1 MTKKKPYKDPHQER
15 ESRNYDRPIASRELI
30 LELLQEQE
38 SPINREQIRVL
49 LQLED
54 EEQQEA
60 LRRRLR
66 AMERDGQLVFTRAQC
81 YALPE
86 RMGVVT
92 GKVIG
97 HRDGH
102 GFVKLDEGGSDMFL
116 PPRQMLSV
124 MHGDSVLV
132 LPVREDRKGRKE
144 ARIVRVLDE
153 TPRSIVGRF
162 FVEKGNCFV
171 VPDDNRLNQDIVIPK
186 ENTMGARQ
194 GNVVVI
200 DLIQRPNARQNA
212 LGKITEILGE
222 HMAPGMEIKTAIRRH
237 EIPHKWP
244 NAVTKSVKHIPE
256 LVPEKDKEGNGRVD
270 LRHLPL
276 VTIDGEDARDFDD
289 AVYCETKPSGG
300 WRLWVAIADV
310 SYYVR
315 PGTALDDEA
324 VERATSVYFPQQV
337 IPMLPEE
344 LSNGLCSL
352 NPEVDRLCMV
362 CEMTVSA
369 KGALSGYK
377 FYPAVME
384 SKARLTYNKVAA
396 ILDGDSTL
404 IERYKPLVG
413 HLQQLHNLYDALNVA
428 RIERGALGLE
438 TLETRFIF
446 NAFRKIDNI
455 VPVTRNVAHKIIEE
469 CMILANVSAAKYVEK
484 HKAEAL
490 FRVHDT
496 PGEERLVTFRNFLSE
511 LGLHLGGAMDPSP
524 KDYSD
529 VLKRTADRP
538 DAELIQTMLLRSMRQ
553 AVYDAENIGHFGLA
567 LKSYA
572 HFTSPIRRYPDLL
585 LHRTIKYLIAKEHG
599 EVPDRWTPI
608 GGYHY
613 FAEDM
618 DYFGPH
624 CSKAERRA
632 DEATRDVDSWLKCEY
647 MQDHVGDEFEGVI
660 ASVTSFGFFVR
671 LNELHV
677 DGLVHISNLQNDY
690 YQFDGARQR
699 LVGNASGKTYRIGDP
714 VEVKVAAVNLD
725 DKMIDFMLAG
735 QMKGTGKPRRGK
747 SNSSKS
753 GKASK
758 GKKSSSANAKSGVWK
773 DTGISKPKAGSARAA
788 VSAAGAELASKKKK
802 PKFKGKKKSAA
813 GGKKKVKK

>member
-1 MTKKKPYKDPHQER
+1 MTQKKNYQDPHQER
-15 ESRNYDRPIASRELI
+15 EALKYDRPIPSREVI
-30 LELLQEQE
+30 LQLLQEQATPA
-38 SPINREQIRVL
+38 SREQIRQL
-49 LQLED
+49 LKLED

-66 AMERDGQLVFTRAQC
+66 AMERDGQLVFTRQKT

-86 RMGVVT
+86 RMGVVSGT
-92 GKVIG
+92 VIG

-102 GFVKLDEGGSDMFL
+102 GFVKLDQGGSDLFL

-124 MHGDSVLV
+124 LHGDKVLV
-132 LPVREDRKGRKE
+132 MPLNEDRKGRKE
-144 ARIVRVLDE
+144 ARVVRVVDE
-153 TPRSIVGRF
+153 STRTLVGRYF
-162 FVEKGNCFV
+162 TEKGTAFV
-171 VPDDNRLNQDIVIPK
+171 VADDNRFNQDIAIPK
-186 ENTMGARQ
+186 EFCLGARQ
-194 GNVVVI
+194 GNVVVVE
-200 DLIQRPNARQNA
+200 LIQRPNARQHA
-212 LGKITEILGE
+212 IGKIIEVLGE
-222 HMAPGMEIKTAIRRH
+222 HLAPGMEIETAIRNFD
-237 EIPHKWP
+237 IPHEWP
-244 NAVTKSVKHIPE
+244 KAVLKSVKHIPE
-256 LVPEKDKEGNGRVD
+256 EVPDKDKEGYGRID

-289 AVYCETKPSGG
+289 AVYCEPKKSGG

-324 VERATSVYFPQQV
+324 VNRGTSVYFPQQV
-337 IPMLPEE
+337 IPMLPEQ

-362 CEMTVSA
+362 CEMTVSSA
-369 KGALSGYK
+369 GKLSGYK

-384 SKARLTYNKVAA
+384 SKARLTYTKVAA
-396 ILDGDSTL
+396 ILAGDTELQARYQPL
-404 IERYKPLVG
+404 ISHLG
-413 HLQQLHNLYDALNVA
+413 HLHELYQALNTA
-428 RIERGALGLE
+428 RIQRGALGLE
-438 TLETRFIF
+438 TLETRFVF
-446 NAFRKIDNI
+446 NAQRKIDHI
-455 VPVTRNVAHKIIEE
+455 VPVERNVAHKIIEE

-496 PGEERLVTFRNFLSE
+496 PGEERLTNFRNFVGE
-511 LGLHLGGAMDPSP
+511 LGLHLGGGMEPSP
-524 KDYSD
+524 KDYAD
-529 VLKRTADRP
+529 LLERTAERP

-553 AVYDAENIGHFGLA
+553 AIYDAENIGHFGLA
-567 LKSYA
+567 LTSYA

-624 CSKAERRA
+624 CSMAERRA
-632 DEATRDVDSWLKCEY
+632 DDATRDVDSWLKCEY
-647 MQDHVGDEFEGVI
+647 MQDHVGDEFTGVI

-671 LNELHV
+671 LTDLHI

-690 YQFDGARQR
+690 YQYDGARQR
-699 LVGNASGKTYRIGDP
+699 LVGNASGKTYRIGDSI
-714 VEVKVAAVNLD
+714 EVKVAAVNLD
-725 DKMIDFMLAG
+725 DRMIDFLLLG
-735 QMKGTGKPRRGK
+735 QTVSNRAKGR
-747 SNSSKS
+747 SSKS
-753 GKASK
+753 
-758 GKKSSSANAKSGVWK
+758 SSQTNKPSPAQSAIAK
-773 DTGISKPKAGSARAA
+773 PAQGSARAQVA
-788 VSAAGAELASKKKK
+788 KEGAKLAKAKKASK
-802 PKFKGKKKSAA
+802 FKSKNKSAKSGHKA
-813 GGKKKVKK
+813 KK